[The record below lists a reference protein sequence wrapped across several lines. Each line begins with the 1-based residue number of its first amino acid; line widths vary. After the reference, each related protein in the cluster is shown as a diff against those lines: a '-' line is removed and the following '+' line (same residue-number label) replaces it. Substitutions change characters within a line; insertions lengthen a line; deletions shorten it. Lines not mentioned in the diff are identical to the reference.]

1 MRIIGLQ
8 NKQLL
13 HRAVH
18 LVSLL
23 GFAALSMLVFV
34 PSVRLELTASDPSQ
48 AFATGRVEHSLW
60 SLTLYAA
67 THSKELSGLGRYGS
81 YEKILLL
88 VPVLFLLC
96 IAVGFALRI
105 RVRIRCVR
113 LVAFTAFL
121 CGTVPVSVLIFLV
134 RLARTGVTEVFA
146 PYLDRI
152 RVSLGFTP
160 VGLVLCSAIITVSLF
175 CLLDVFICPQ
185 PRPGVVNL
193 K

>member
-13 HRAVH
+13 HRTVR

-34 PSVRLELTASDPSQ
+34 PSVRLELAAADPSQ
-48 AFATGRVEHSLW
+48 AFASGRVDHSLW

-67 THSKELSGLGRYGS
+67 MHGKELSGLVEYGS

-88 VPVLFLLC
+88 IPALFFLC
-96 IAVGFALRI
+96 AAVGFALRI
-105 RVRIRCVR
+105 RLRVRWVG
-113 LVAFTAFL
+113 LLEFTAFL
-121 CGTVPVSVLIFLV
+121 CGAVPVSVLIFLV
-134 RLARTGVTEVFA
+134 RLARTGVTAVFA

-152 RVSLGFTP
+152 RVNLGFTP
-160 VGLVLCSAIITVSLF
+160 AGLVLSSAILTVSLL
-175 CLLDVFICPQ
+175 CLLDAFLCIKPST
-185 PRPGVVNL
+185 RRR
-193 K
+193 